1 MMSMAIRK
9 TVPRRGMPKIFAGS
23 RGIGRGRGHR
33 RPWTASTLPMLP
45 ALLAISFLVDATS
58 ARPMQIMRLGADQM
72 EEILRRLQTQER
84 EAKAIHVEKDEADSA
99 EDGRKPLPLLFDAN
113 SEKSKEEE
121 EEPLKMPKHEEA
133 SEWRAIDLSS
143 PMYMLDLK
151 EGKSQCQVKSA
162 EEKHLKKVL
171 GMRMKTA
178 AIK

>member
-1 MMSMAIRK
+1 MAIRK

-58 ARPMQIMRLGADQM
+58 ARPMQIMRLDADQM

-99 EDGRKPLPLLFDAN
+99 EDGRKLLPLLFETNA
-113 SEKSKEEE
+113 EKSEEE
-121 EEPLKMPKHEEA
+121 DEPVKMPKREEA
-133 SEWRAIDLSS
+133 SEWRPIDLSS

-151 EGKSQCQVKSA
+151 EGKSQCQMKSA